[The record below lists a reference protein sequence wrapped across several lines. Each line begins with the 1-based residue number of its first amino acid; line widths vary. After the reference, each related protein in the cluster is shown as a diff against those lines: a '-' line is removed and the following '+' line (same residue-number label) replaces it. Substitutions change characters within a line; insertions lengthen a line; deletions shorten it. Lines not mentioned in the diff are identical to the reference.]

1 MAENAGAIEYTIEAN
16 AGEAITELK
25 KLQQQNSKVGKSFSD
40 VDVQVDKF
48 GNKLDEAQ
56 KSMGRFIDKQGR
68 MREKNGQFV
77 KGLQYTKDNL
87 ADFIQT
93 TDSASKKSGSLNTS
107 IGILGGGFSRV
118 ALSVSSALGPVGLFV
133 GAVAAATAATAKMV
147 ATTAAQIKQID
158 VLAERANM
166 NASAFQALAHAS
178 KTVNVDMDQLSQTIQ
193 DVNDRVGEFAG
204 EGTGELAYA
213 FERFLKPAGY
223 TIEAL
228 REMGGRDVLQVLA
241 TEMERAGA
249 SGNEMTAVFE
259 QVASNAS
266 YLLPLLKD
274 NGEALNRLSKEAN
287 DMGLIISNEN
297 VQQAKEFDRQWKLL
311 GGQVTNFKNIV
322 AIGLTPAMQEFVG
335 WVQKGVKWLDEF
347 FGVSDAGQA
356 KKLANEILD
365 IDKQLANLEKNR
377 ANNAYGAMSQGPMEA
392 ERAKLESDKK
402 VAQMLLDDIKERQNK
417 IREEIAN
424 PARANTGPVST
435 YEAFT
440 IPKSSIT
447 TASSSKQQGSPFGG
461 FGLAGESDVMSDGAF
476 ATGFSQA
483 LLTENETIAEQLQ
496 NQRDMIKMFQEMEI
510 GDAQTHADAL
520 IAIDKQ
526 IADEKMKTDQAMLSA
541 SGDFFGGMADLVGN
555 FAGEQSSAYKALFA
569 VSKGF
574 AIANAALQMQTAI
587 ANAMALPWP
596 TNLGAIGQAVS
607 LGGQIASTIGSLS
620 YGGGRATG
628 GPVSGNAFYQMGEG
642 NRPEVLQ
649 TGAGMFVAPGDKGRV
664 FNGSQLEQINGGGGK
679 NVINIYT
686 TPGTDASVTENS
698 DGSTDIVIQKIVE
711 QLDNKSGPI
720 SDALTRNT
728 NTNWRL

>member
-1 MAENAGAIEYTIEAN
+1 MAENVGAIEYTVEAKTGK
-16 AGEAITELK
+16 AVADLK
-25 KLQQQNSKVGKSFSD
+25 KVEQQNSKLGRSFGNADKRVGTFNATLGKLGGSFSR
-40 VDVQVDKF
+40 
-48 GNKLDEAQ
+48 L
-56 KSMGRFIDKQGR
+56 
-68 MREKNGQFV
+68 
-77 KGLQYTKDNL
+77 T
-87 ADFIQT
+87 
-93 TDSASKKSGSLNTS
+93 
-107 IGILGGGFSRV
+107 V
-118 ALSVSSALGPVGLFV
+118 AVSSALGPVGMFAA
-133 GAVAAATAATAKMV
+133 AVTAATAAAAQMV
-147 ATTAAQIKQID
+147 ATTASQIKQID

-228 REMGGRDVLQVLA
+228 REMGGRDVLQALA

-274 NGEALNRLSKEAN
+274 NGDALNRLSKEAN

-297 VQQAKEFDRQWKLL
+297 VEQAKEFDRQWKLL
-311 GGQVTNFKNIV
+311 GGQVTNFKNII
-322 AIGLTPAMQEFVG
+322 AIGATPAIQEFVS
-335 WVQKGVKWLDEF
+335 WAQAGVKWLDRLF
-347 FGVSDAGQA
+347 NVSRTAQIS
-356 KKLANEILD
+356 N
-365 IDKQLANLEKNR
+365 
-377 ANNAYGAMSQGPMEA
+377 
-392 ERAKLESDKK
+392 LESDIDDLQSAIDDRIARGAKK
-402 VAQMLLDDIKERQNK
+402 YGDVSLVDALFPMFADDTGNTEQMKTRLAGMKAELKSLLDEQQAISDQ
-417 IREEIAN
+417 IAN
-424 PARANTGPVST
+424 PARAGAGPVST
-435 YEAFT
+435 YQAFT
-440 IPKSSIT
+440 MPKSSIT
-447 TASSSKQQGSPFGG
+447 ASSAPKQQGSSFGG
-461 FGLAGESDVMSDGAF
+461 FGLASESDVMGDGAF

-483 LLTENETIAEQLQ
+483 LIAENETITEQLQ

-526 IADEKMKTDQAMLSA
+526 IAEEKMKTDQAMLSA

-555 FAGEQSSAYKALFA
+555 FAGEQSNAYKALFA

-628 GPVSGNAFYQMGEG
+628 GPVDGNSFYQMGEG

-664 FNGSQLEQINGGGGK
+664 FNGSQLEQINGSGNK
-679 NVINIYT
+679 PVINIYT
-686 TPGTDASVTENS
+686 SPGTDASVTENS

-711 QLDNKSGPI
+711 QFDNKSGPVYD
-720 SDALTRNT
+720 SLMRNT
-728 NTNWRL
+728 DTKARL

>member
-1 MAENAGAIEYTIEAN
+1 MAENVGAIEYTVEAKT
-16 AGEAITELK
+16 GKAIADLK
-25 KLQQQNSKVGKSFSD
+25 QVEQQNSKLGRS
-40 VDVQVDKF
+40 F
-48 GNKLDEAQ
+48 GNA
-56 KSMGRFIDKQGR
+56 DKKVGTFNATLG
-68 MREKNGQFV
+68 K
-77 KGLQYTKDNL
+77 
-87 ADFIQT
+87 
-93 TDSASKKSGSLNTS
+93 
-107 IGILGGGFSRV
+107 LGGGFSRLTV
-118 ALSVSSALGPVGLFV
+118 AVSSVLGPVSVFAA
-133 GAVAAATAATAKMV
+133 AVAAATAAAAQMV
-147 ATTAAQIKQID
+147 ATTAAQVKQID

-178 KTVNVDMDQLSQTIQ
+178 KTVNVGMDELSQTIQ

-204 EGTGELAYA
+204 EGSGELTYA

-223 TIEAL
+223 TIEKL
-228 REMGGRDVLQVLA
+228 REMSGRDVLQA
-241 TEMERAGA
+241 ITAEMQNAGA
-249 SGNEMTAVFE
+249 SSNEMTAVLE

-274 NGEALNRLSKEAN
+274 NGAALNKLSKEAN

-297 VQQAKEFDRQWKLL
+297 VEQAKEFDRQWKLL
-311 GGQVTNFKNIV
+311 GGQVTNFKNII
-322 AIGLTPAMQEFVG
+322 AIGATPAIQEFVS
-335 WVQKGVKWLDEF
+335 WAQAGVKWLDKLF
-347 FGVSDAGQA
+347 NVSRTAQISNLEGDIDDLQAAIDDRIARSA
-356 KKLANEILD
+356 KKYGDVGLIDALFPMFADDTGNTDQMKTRLAGM
-365 IDKQLANLEKNR
+365 K
-377 ANNAYGAMSQGPMEA
+377 A
-392 ERAKLESDKK
+392 ELKS
-402 VAQMLLDDIKERQNK
+402 LLDEQQAISDQ
-417 IREEIAN
+417 IAN
-424 PARANTGPVST
+424 PSRPSAGPVST

-440 IPKSSIT
+440 MPELSGGKRP
-447 TASSSKQQGSPFGG
+447 SSKDVAKDFMSG
-461 FGLAGESDVMSDGAF
+461 FSLSGESDVMSDDY

-483 LLTENETIAEQLQ
+483 LLAENETIAEQLQ
-496 NQRDMIKMFQEMEI
+496 NQRDMIKMFQEMEV

-526 IADEKMKTDQAMLSA
+526 IAEEKMKTDQAMLSA

-555 FAGEQSSAYKALFA
+555 FASEQSGAYKALFA

-628 GPVSGNAFYQMGEG
+628 GAVSGNSFYQMGEG

-664 FNGSQLEQINGGGGK
+664 FNGSQLEQINGGGNK
-679 NVINIYT
+679 PVINIYT
-686 TPGTDASVTENS
+686 SPGTDASVTENS